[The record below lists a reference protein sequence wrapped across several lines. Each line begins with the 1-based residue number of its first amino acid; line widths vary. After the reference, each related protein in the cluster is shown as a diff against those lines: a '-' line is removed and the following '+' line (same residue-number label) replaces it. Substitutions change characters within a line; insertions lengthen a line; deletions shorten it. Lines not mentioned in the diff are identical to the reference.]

1 MVNQENSG
9 CSRENPL
16 AYEHDLPR
24 IGGLPDPRS
33 KSAERRMITMK
44 WFYNLKM
51 LWKLLLSF
59 ALVLGLMAFV
69 GYMGVNGMG
78 QINHMLNTLYERDMI
93 GLSEIKEANFDLA
106 VIGRTMRRSRSRKI
120 RLLSSRWRRRST
132 SWTSNSAITWTNM
145 NPRSSSK
152 NPGISA
158 PRFGRNIRCTCR
170 GSRRS

>member
-106 VIGRTMRRSRSRKI
+106 VIGRTMRQVALEKDSDC
-120 RLLSSRWRRRST
+120 
-132 SWTSNSAITWTNM
+132 SAVAGAEDRQVGPPT
-145 NPRSSSK
+145 PRS
-152 NPGISA
+152 PGQI
-158 PRFGRNIRCTCR
+158 
-170 GSRRS
+170 